1 LFRRPHPGISF
12 DTARALIAESAAGT
26 ARLEEDL
33 AGRIAASAW
42 PAASSG

>member
-26 ARLEEDL
+26 ARLENL